1 MMTKSNNKV
10 RKALFM
16 TEEELVELYGDE
28 VRGILK
34 DIEPTAT
41 YIKDKKL
48 IPMYAPDRVRR
59 KLNG

>member
-1 MMTKSNNKV
+1 MTKSNI
-10 RKALFM
+10 RKASFM

-28 VRGILK
+28 VRAIVK
-34 DIEPTAT
+34 DMEPTAT

-48 IPMYAPDRVRR
+48 IPMFAPDRVRR

>member
-1 MMTKSNNKV
+1 MSKSKSSV

-28 VRGILK
+28 VREVVK
-34 DIEPTAT
+34 DLEPAAT
-41 YIKDKKL
+41 YVKDKKL
-48 IPMYAPDRVRR
+48 TPMFAPDQVRR

>member
-1 MMTKSNNKV
+1 
-10 RKALFM
+10 M

-28 VRGILK
+28 VRGIVK

-48 IPMYAPDRVRR
+48 IPMFAPDRVRR